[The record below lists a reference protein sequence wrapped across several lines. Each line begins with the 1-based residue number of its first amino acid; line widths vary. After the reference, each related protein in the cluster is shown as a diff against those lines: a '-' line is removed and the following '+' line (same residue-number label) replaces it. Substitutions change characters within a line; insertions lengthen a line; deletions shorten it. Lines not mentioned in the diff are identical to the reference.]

1 MIDGLGA
8 APTKKARRPNEAR
21 LLEREP
27 AAQTQRAA
35 AGSHAERP
43 VQAKAVPRQRNAR
56 AAVRRSAEAAARR
69 ADEGMTCQSVTA
81 ARRCR
86 GAREAKPKRLLM
98 TASEAPN
105 VIWTSNWSIACSHK
119 CAHAAFYG

>member
-43 VQAKAVPRQRNAR
+43 VQAKAVLQRRNDR

-69 ADEGMTCQSVTA
+69 TDGGRTCQSA
-81 ARRCR
+81 AAVRRCR
-86 GAREAKPKRLLM
+86 GGREKKPSCFFM
-98 TASEAPN
+98 AASEAPN
-105 VIWTSNWSIACSHK
+105 V
-119 CAHAAFYG
+119 

>member
-8 APTKKARRPNEAR
+8 APTEKARRPNEAR

-27 AAQTQRAA
+27 AAQKQRAA

-43 VQAKAVPRQRNAR
+43 VQAKAVLQRRNDR

-69 ADEGMTCQSVTA
+69 TDGGMTCQSVAA
-81 ARRCR
+81 ARRCND
-86 GAREAKPKRLLM
+86 AREKKPSCFFIA
-98 TASEAPN
+98 ASEAPN
-105 VIWTSNWSIACSHK
+105 V
-119 CAHAAFYG
+119 

>member
-27 AAQTQRAA
+27 AAQKQRAA

-43 VQAKAVPRQRNAR
+43 VQAKAVPQQSNDR

-69 ADEGMTCQSVTA
+69 TDGGMTCQSMTA
-81 ARRCR
+81 ARRRC
-86 GAREAKPKRLLM
+86 GEREKNPSCFFMA
-98 TASEAPN
+98 ASEAPN
-105 VIWTSNWSIACSHK
+105 V
-119 CAHAAFYG
+119 